1 MEKIAA
7 TMNNVNAPVIPNRS
21 AESHVYEPQPWFYAR
36 ESPPAIPPTKVDG
49 LRVVHA
55 PSICLPYGLF
65 RMFDAKGIEVG
76 RQLSHP

>member
-49 LRVVHA
+49 LRVVHDT
-55 PSICLPYGLF
+55 SMCKPYGLF
-65 RMFDAKGIEVG
+65 RIFNTNGEEIM